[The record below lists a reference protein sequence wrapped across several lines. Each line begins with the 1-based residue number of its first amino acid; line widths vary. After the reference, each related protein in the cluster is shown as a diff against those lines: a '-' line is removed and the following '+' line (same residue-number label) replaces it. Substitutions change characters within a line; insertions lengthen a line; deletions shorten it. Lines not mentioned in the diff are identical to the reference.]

1 MAKRLQNNLIP
12 GPQKYT
18 IADFNCEFP
27 DDDACLTHIF
37 EARWPNGIT
46 TCDSKKCGNV
56 DRKHHRVTGR
66 TAYACDYCGKH
77 IYPLAGK
84 PRISM
89 LASVAALAVRSIR
102 RLLSSAW

>member
-1 MAKRLQNNLIP
+1 MAKRLQNNSIP

-66 TAYACDYCGKH
+66 TAYACDYCG
-77 IYPLAGK
+77 
-84 PRISM
+84 
-89 LASVAALAVRSIR
+89 
-102 RLLSSAW
+102 